1 MTLLPMG
8 SAANAETVNTAES
21 SLEPAPTPVPAP
33 VLITEQQVLL
43 GSAAAAGL
51 RAEPAPRWWS
61 VLSRVSARQARQD
74 RWKVRSTSTQHWY
87 LENARMSREMY
98 RL

>member
-1 MTLLPMG
+1 MKLFPTG
-8 SAANAETVNTAES
+8 SEAKADTVNIAEPS
-21 SLEPAPTPVPAP
+21 PEPVPKPVPAP

-51 RAEPAPRWWS
+51 RAAPAPRWWG
-61 VLSRVSARQARQD
+61 VFSRAFARPARQRRREPRTYPARHQ
-74 RWKVRSTSTQHWY
+74 Y
-87 LENARMSREMY
+87 LEDARMSREMY